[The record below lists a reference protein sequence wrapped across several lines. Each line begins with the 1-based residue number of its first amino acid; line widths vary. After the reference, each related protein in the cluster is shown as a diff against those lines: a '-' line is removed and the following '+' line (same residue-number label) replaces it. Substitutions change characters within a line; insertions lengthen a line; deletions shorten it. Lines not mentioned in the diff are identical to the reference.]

1 MSVSGIPQLEEPG
14 AARHE
19 RRDEDYRDDEHDFGC
34 VDRRVR
40 LDRETGSSVLRLRAA
55 RTRMKVLMG
64 INSSAKTSAKSP
76 IFTQKKPL
84 YQ

>member
-1 MSVSGIPQLEEPG
+1 MNAATKTIVMTSTTSAVLIAEYVSTEK
-14 AARHE
+14 R
-19 RRDEDYRDDEHDFGC
+19 
-34 VDRRVR
+34 
-40 LDRETGSSVLRLRAA
+40 GSSVLRLRAA

-84 YQ
+84 HQDDGQTVSAA